1 MLPNKFSSD
10 CGLILKF
17 ALAISL
23 ALSPFVFQ
31 QSDSHIKRADTK
43 ESPRISEHSGLNSLF
58 CTPAWAK
65 SDWIDGDAEEIP
77 LQPPRPRRQPP
88 PVDMSTPERPDG
100 FSQDDLTPPAPTLRI
115 DASGK
120 THIEAGI
127 RSNATASSTYRGGH
141 RFNRG
146 LDNLSNQFLSAAP
159 FLDTPK
165 TVIVQPSRFKA
176 WLEKSHPGTAAL
188 FTKSTIIEVKGRW
201 DDCGHVIHS
210 FGLPSTRVS
219 SNGLA
224 STDLSKSKIL
234 VINCGADFN
243 EQSLTIVRNFV
254 NSGGYLLTT
263 DWALDS
269 CLQKAFPGYVEW
281 NGGYTENG
289 VVDAVVVD
297 RDPILLAGVPKVAHW
312 KMEDKSQLVKVVR
325 SRGVQVLARSRFLMQ
340 QDPSNLGILA
350 LTFPFGAGR
359 VLHIVGHF
367 DNNADR
373 ASNAALPDPAP
384 IIGIGLRQAIAANF
398 ITAAL
403 HGDVDE
409 DTSGDKSN

>member
-1 MLPNKFSSD
+1 MAMYLKSTVFRGQQIRPKFAWAARR
-10 CGLILKF
+10 CGL
-17 ALAISL
+17 L
-23 ALSPFVFQ
+23 ALTLALTLTLAATS
-31 QSDSHIKRADTK
+31 I
-43 ESPRISEHSGLNSLF
+43 
-58 CTPAWAK
+58 TPGQAK
-65 SDWIDGDAEEIP
+65 SDWIDGDAEEVP
-77 LQPPRPRRQPP
+77 LQPPRAKRPRAPINVEQPNQ
-88 PVDMSTPERPDG
+88 DNGAAGLSPE
-100 FSQDDLTPPAPTLRI
+100 DLTPPAPVLKI
-115 DASGK
+115 DASGQSR
-120 THIEAGI
+120 IQGGI
-127 RSNATASSTYRGGH
+127 SSSAAASATFRGTP
-141 RFNRG
+141 RVNRG
-146 LDNLSNQFLSAAP
+146 LDSLSNQFLSAAP

-165 TVIVQPSRFKA
+165 TVIVQPSSFKA
-176 WLEKSHPGTAAL
+176 WLERNHPGQAAL
-188 FTKSTIIEVKGRW
+188 FNKNTIVEIKGRW

-210 FGLPSTRVS
+210 FGLPATRVS
-219 SNGLA
+219 SNSLTT
-224 STDLSKSKIL
+224 TDLSKTRIL
-234 VINCGADFN
+234 VVNCGADFN
-243 EQSLTIVRNFV
+243 EQNLAAVRQFV
-254 NSGGYLLTT
+254 DSGGYLLTT

-281 NGGYTENG
+281 NGGYTENS

-312 KMEDKSQLVKVVR
+312 KLEDKSQLVKVVR

-359 VLHIVGHF
+359 VLHLVGHF

-403 HGDVDE
+403 QGDIDPRE
-409 DTSGDKSN
+409 AQN